1 MGSQKV
7 GHDWAT
13 EHLYTGFLQFY
24 GFFSWIFFGFLFFFL
39 LDFSCCSYSLL
50 YRGLFVYFYL
60 TLLFYF
66 FPLLHLGCLLVCFF
80 ALFRSWQSSLAWF
93 SGLCL
98 SFVFNWSM
106 SFLVPFAHQATLLHF
121 LSFGSFG
128 FLCVRV
134 CVCSF
139 GFVIICLIL
148 YLPFVRVHFLFL
160 VLFHVCFCVFVL
172 IPFIAITKGSWNL
185 GSPAGLSG
193 LSLGSGSAEPRAL
206 DCQRTPNPREY

>member
-128 FLCVRV
+128 PVCACV
-134 CVCSF
+134 CVLLWLCYYLSD
-139 GFVIICLIL
+139 FVFTICQGTFFVLLAWLFSLLFFSCYSYYLIYINL
-148 YLPFVRVHFLFL
+148 FYTLLFNFAFLDCFTFLF
-160 VLFHVCFCVFVL
+160 FY
-172 IPFIAITKGSWNL
+172 
-185 GSPAGLSG
+185 LSF
-193 LSLGSGSAEPRAL
+193 ST
-206 DCQRTPNPREY
+206 C